1 MQIQDGNNLLL
12 NLSNG
17 PIDNSRRSCTN
28 VFCTVLY
35 SAILLSILGIGLYMN
50 QSGNLLLIDRGY
62 DPDHRPCGI
71 DTLRDYPFIYF
82 TTLNSDFLWKTVC
95 VQECPSVT
103 VPKHKHLQYNPPTTT
118 TVPTTT
124 TTPIGTT
131 PNSQLKCAVNSIVT
145 SCSQATLYNSI
156 KFDQRVCIPTDPEQ
170 FKIVQEALKMGF
182 LHQMISDIS
191 GAKYTLFIFIV
202 LGICFTLSFTYLLK
216 WCSKTVIWFIIFII
230 VVLSIFFGYYS
241 YLQYKAASSMTIG
254 LSPTGYLFQA
264 VIWWCFGLGT
274 IILTICFYKRI
285 NLAIAIIKSASDFV
299 TKNVSIVIV
308 PVFSTIATLI
318 LTVIFIY
325 IALIICSTGTP
336 GDKQQ
341 QWPFG
346 QLKYTLLEYFSGFYL
361 LFATFWTYALIIGVN
376 SFIIAGSV
384 CVWYWQQGKSGQEHV
399 QPLNSSWKRCFVYH
413 FGSIVLGA
421 LLLGLISIFR
431 SFFEYLYR
439 NAEYMRNTD
448 GCQFCFKCCACCIWC
463 FERFLQYLNQ
473 NIYVQI
479 NMTGDGFFHA
489 AKKGLDIMSNNP
501 SIVMQVVGLGDLINN
516 IARIMITLSIS
527 MFFFRSI
534 SELPQLLFGGIVINP
549 YNPTLLLAII
559 IFVIATV
566 FTNIFGVAIES
577 ILHLYCVDQEIA
589 RAKSGSEDAEM
600 CPAAL
605 REFLNDKVFT
615 QQK

>member
-103 VPKHKHLQYNPPTTT
+103 VPKYKHLQYNPPTTAA
-118 TVPTTT
+118 VPTTT

-131 PNSQLKCAVNSIVT
+131 QNSQLKCAVNSIVT

-202 LGICFTLSFTYLLK
+202 LGICFTLAFTYLLK

-254 LSPTGYLFQA
+254 LSPTGYLLQA
-264 VIWWCFGLGT
+264 IIWWCFGLGT

-325 IALIICSTGTP
+325 IAFIICSTGTP

-346 QLKYTLLEYFSGFYL
+346 QLKYTLF
-361 LFATFWTYALIIGVN
+361 
-376 SFIIAGSV
+376 
-384 CVWYWQQGKSGQEHV
+384 
-399 QPLNSSWKRCFVYH
+399 
-413 FGSIVLGA
+413 
-421 LLLGLISIFR
+421 
-431 SFFEYLYR
+431 
-439 NAEYMRNTD
+439 
-448 GCQFCFKCCACCIWC
+448 
-463 FERFLQYLNQ
+463 
-473 NIYVQI
+473 NI
-479 NMTGDGFFHA
+479 
-489 AKKGLDIMSNNP
+489 L
-501 SIVMQVVGLGDLINN
+501 
-516 IARIMITLSIS
+516 
-527 MFFFRSI
+527 
-534 SELPQLLFGGIVINP
+534 
-549 YNPTLLLAII
+549 
-559 IFVIATV
+559 
-566 FTNIFGVAIES
+566 
-577 ILHLYCVDQEIA
+577 
-589 RAKSGSEDAEM
+589 
-600 CPAAL
+600 
-605 REFLNDKVFT
+605 
-615 QQK
+615 